1 MIRKNKFFWT
11 DCLEKTSNKR
21 IKSTITLILRISVA
35 AAACVLIFKDLEFK
49 KLAYSFRSL
58 HLWVILIA
66 LTVKFFAEIVMA
78 FRWWIL
84 LRTLHIFIPFKTAL
98 RLHFH
103 GLFFSSF
110 LPGSMGGDFVRA
122 WYVTRHTHKR
132 FQSAL
137 SVFVDRV
144 IGLAST
150 LLIAIV
156 SYFLYLRGE
165 GILSI
170 QRTKG
175 IDFTFSQYWEAITAV
190 LGLLAVLGISLA
202 VIPRSRAA
210 LKMLFIHIWKNA
222 KNAMLQ
228 LRDVLSVFFKKL
240 WLGPTAVG
248 LTVFFQC
255 LTFLSFWL
263 IGRDLGGSD
272 QIRYYFAFFPLV
284 WVIGS
289 IPLSPAGIG
298 ILEGGVI
305 LLFVTAAGTS
315 QESATALALCQR
327 AIFLVG
333 GLPGIWIHLCADYLP
348 KSKEEFFVD
357 A

>member
-1 MIRKNKFFWT
+1 MISKNKSFWT

-21 IKSTITLILRISVA
+21 TKSTVTLILRVSVA
-35 AAACVLIFKDLEFK
+35 LAACFLIFKDLNFSD
-49 KLAYSFRSL
+49 LAASFQKL

-66 LTVKFFAEIVMA
+66 VAVKFFAEIAMA
-78 FRWWIL
+78 TRWWIL
-84 LRTLHIFIPFKTAL
+84 LRTLGIVISYKSAL

-122 WYVTRHTHKR
+122 WYVTHHTHKR

-137 SVFVDRV
+137 SVFVDRFT
-144 IGLAST
+144 GLAST
-150 LLIAIV
+150 FCIAIV
-156 SYFLYLRGE
+156 TYFLYLRGQ

-170 QRTKG
+170 ERTQGADVFFAK
-175 IDFTFSQYWEAITAV
+175 YWVVITAV
-190 LGLLAVLGISLA
+190 LGLFAVPA
-202 VIPRSRAA
+202 VALVMIPKGRAA
-210 LKMLFIHIWKNA
+210 LKKLFIHLWNNGKKAI
-222 KNAMLQ
+222 LY
-228 LRDVLSVFFKKL
+228 LREVLGVFFRKL
-240 WLGPTAVG
+240 WLGPMAVG
-248 LTVFFQC
+248 ITVCFQC
-255 LTFLSFWL
+255 LTFLSYWL

-289 IPLSPAGIG
+289 LPISIAGIG

-305 LLFVTAAGTS
+305 LLFVTVAGAS

-327 AIFLVG
+327 AIFLIG
-333 GLPGIWIHLCADYLP
+333 GLPGLWIHLRADYLP
-348 KSKEEFFVD
+348 KRKEEFFID
-357 A
+357 D